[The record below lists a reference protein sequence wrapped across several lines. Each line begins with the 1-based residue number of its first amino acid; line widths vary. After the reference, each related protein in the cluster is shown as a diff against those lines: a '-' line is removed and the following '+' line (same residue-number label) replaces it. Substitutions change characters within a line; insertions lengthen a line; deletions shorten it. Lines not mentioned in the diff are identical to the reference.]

1 MAKEQD
7 KSVSYVVEQNKLIS
21 KQEGSLFGDYTRWTT
36 KEVVRLLEKF
46 CKSPEGANAKISLAV
61 PHGFGANQTSF
72 DIKRIDLVPN
82 TIVGAKEKY
91 RLIIVVQ

>member
-1 MAKEQD
+1 MTKD
-7 KSVSYVVEQNKLIS
+7 KSMTHIVKQNKIIK
-21 KQEGSLFGDYTRWTT
+21 KQDGSLFGDYTRWTT
-36 KEVVRLLEKF
+36 KELVRLLDKF

>member
-7 KSVSYVVEQNKLIS
+7 KSMSYIIEQNKIIK
-21 KQEGSLFGDYTRWTT
+21 KQDGSLFGDYTRWTT
-36 KEVVRLLEKF
+36 KELVRLLDKF
-46 CKSPEGANAKISLAV
+46 CKSPEGAGAKVSLAV
-61 PHGFGANQTSF
+61 PHGFGAHQTSF

-82 TIVGAKEKY
+82 NIVGAKEKY